1 MLVLHVVRS
10 TSPEIKVLKKPI
22 LVVSLLKA
30 PGGYEQAKRMSGH
43 SETPSVLWPGVPRPS
58 RMPLMDVAELARGHT
73 PPPSALLPVRPVQF
87 GALLRFGL
95 KKTDIVQLPLT
106 FYFSRSKMWAL
117 APFSGEFNFPCLLA
131 NSILSFT

>member
-1 MLVLHVVRS
+1 MEVELLLRVSELMRGGASMPGHTFWVRRTFHSALLPFLSLLVLHVVRS

-58 RMPLMDVAELARGHT
+58 RMPPMDVAGLAEDT
-73 PPPSALLPVRPVQF
+73 PLLPRLCF
-87 GALLRFGL
+87 L
-95 KKTDIVQLPLT
+95 
-106 FYFSRSKMWAL
+106 
-117 APFSGEFNFPCLLA
+117 
-131 NSILSFT
+131 